1 MYKKISQNITK
12 KFVELGVISND
23 DSDIYIYGFELLVAL
38 LFTTI
43 TIILISLFIDKFV
56 ETVLYLVGFFS
67 VRVICG
73 GYHAKHHYSCFA
85 TTTFTYFL
93 FLLLNICFYSKPYL
107 NLTVGFMTIVS
118 VVLIIAFAPI
128 EHPDNP
134 MTEYRKKKNR
144 LWSLILSVVI
154 CLIQFASLLSEI
166 ALLYVFNYT
175 AGVFCAALTILTAK
189 LETVILKRKE
199 EKQ

>member
-128 EHPDNP
+128 EHLDNP

-166 ALLYVFNYT
+166 ALLYVFNYA